1 MEEDN
6 VKMIEEI
13 TGVKVI
19 DRVRKGDTL
28 LHCDPKVLEACYE
41 EV

>member
-19 DRVRKGDTL
+19 ALVKKGDTI
-28 LHCDPKVLEACYE
+28 LHCDPKVLEGCYA

>member
-19 DRVRKGDTL
+19 AKVKAGDTVLSTDPAL
-28 LHCDPKVLEACYE
+28 LASFYE
-41 EV
+41 